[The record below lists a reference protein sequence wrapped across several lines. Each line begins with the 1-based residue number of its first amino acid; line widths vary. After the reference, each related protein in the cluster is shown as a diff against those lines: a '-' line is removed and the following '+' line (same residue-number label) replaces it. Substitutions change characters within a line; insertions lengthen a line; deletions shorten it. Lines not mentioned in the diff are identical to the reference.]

1 LLRIQR
7 NLKAPPRAS
16 FDLDQPDAYRCRIH
30 EATITAISHGVGEGQ
45 IAVSG
50 MLLRVSTIGSA
61 KTCPAAISI
70 PEDFDPSQLR
80 LGMPGI
86 ATVFAENAGIIDR
99 LMSILV
105 GITRTPRI

>member
-1 LLRIQR
+1 VDSAQFES
-7 NLKAPPRAS
+7 ASPAS
-16 FDLDQPDAYRCRIH
+16 FDLDQPNAYRCRIH
-30 EATITAISHGVGEGQ
+30 EATITATSHGVGEGQ

-50 MLLRVSTIGSA
+50 MLLQVSTIGSA
-61 KTCPAAISI
+61 KTCPAVISI
-70 PEDFDPSQLR
+70 PKDFDPSQLR
-80 LGMPGI
+80 LRMPGT